1 MDGSEASVG
10 VPEDTKSENLLNKT
24 RPRNISQLDDLVKE
38 ILFMHTDWRSMLA
51 MRNTCDSFRRFID
64 EKQPIFDLSEVEID
78 LRDTHVQIVCKTHSK
93 EINQVQFMKH
103 ENGCLVT
110 ERERISLLE
119 NANFLDTFFQGF
131 KFILMQNFALQK
143 LKIGYRSY
151 SPDHEVAKFLN
162 ELETI
167 LKARKTKL
175 KVNCLSLKTKKKEY
189 HRIMSLVAPAS
200 LKRIELNFLD
210 VENVELRILEQ
221 WKSAEELISNGFFT
235 RQIYRILKKNRD
247 DNGVVHRQSPGRP
260 RTTSRNMDRNILR
273 ACRED
278 PRRTSTDIQL
288 SVTSPNEPAYLNAPN
303 FQKAFIRYENSRRLT
318 DMDVLAGNVRPT
330 RDSQHWFRTPYSPN
344 RCLFVFVSERV
355 ARFVNAPIS
364 SAPEG
369 AFDTN
374 QEFPEPPLPHWR
386 PF

>member
-1 MDGSEASVG
+1 MDGSKASVG

-51 MRNTCDSFRRFID
+51 MRNICDSFRRFID
-64 EKQPIFDLSEVEID
+64 GKHPIFDLSEVEID

-93 EINQVQFMKH
+93 EINQVHFMKH
-103 ENGCLVT
+103 ENGCLVD

-235 RQIYRILKKNRD
+235 RFQTPI
-247 DNGVVHRQSPGRP
+247 DNFLHF
-260 RTTSRNMDRNILR
+260 SRLEAHFSEICLHDLR
-273 ACRED
+273 EMKD
-278 PRRTSTDIQL
+278 
-288 SVTSPNEPAYLNAPN
+288 AYLNAPN